1 MMGPHNYLSP
11 EGPMWPAMIFDD
23 MSALSAM
30 DGANMEGVEVPTQT
44 SFDPSLVL
52 CPALESVCVPP
63 IDEILAQTTLEC
75 FTDIP
80 IINFTP
86 ELGPSTPLGVALV
99 ESFMIPD
106 PWLSARSP
114 ISTISHTSLATS
126 PLEQISPWTT
136 PGPLQASSPVAPI
149 ESHYMFC
156 PPPDVYHNGPELAPG
171 WPPGQ
176 VDEIMATSLPL
187 PSSLPFSLYF
197 DGQQQA
203 WMNGEP
209 PTLEPSHM
217 MTLGETSTALTTF
230 HPTPVPLSAKDTMVG
245 GKQSRQ
251 RLTKAGRITK

>member
-1 MMGPHNYLSP
+1 
-11 EGPMWPAMIFDD
+11 MIFDD
-23 MSALSAM
+23 TSALSAM

-75 FTDIP
+75 FTDSYSSHQLYTGTWAID
-80 IINFTP
+80 
-86 ELGPSTPLGVALV
+86 PLGVALV

-114 ISTISHTSLATS
+114 ISTISHPSLATS

-156 PPPDVYHNGPELAPG
+156 PPPDVYHNGPEVAPC